1 MSDKILRII
10 AERLSAAIDKNNS
23 DRFDPEFVASY
34 ILEELNRSGCVII
47 ETKLTT
53 SDHIT
58 LNQGEA
64 DENLIK
70 FDGNFLN
77 DLIIDSSNNVIDL
90 SMLSS
95 QYNQFDCMNL
105 DVISMDQT
113 SNLSMINFSEK
124 VDSHFDSYKDFQQKL
139 DKLKIDVENLVD
151 LSKKMFFGF
160 QFSLDKPEKV

>member
-10 AERLSAAIDKNNS
+10 AERLSAAIDKNNP
-23 DRFDPEFVASY
+23 DRFDPEFVASD
-34 ILEELNRSGCVII
+34 ILEELNISGCVII
-47 ETKLTT
+47 ETKLST

-77 DLIIDSSNNVIDL
+77 DLLIDSSNNVIDL

-105 DVISMDQT
+105 DVISLDQCT
-113 SNLSMINFSEK
+113 INSSEK
-124 VDSHFDSYKDFQQKL
+124 VDSHFDSHKDFQQKL
-139 DKLKIDVENLVD
+139 DKLKIDVENLID